1 LSKDGHFSTV
11 WLGNTQAGFAP
22 RFGQRTET
30 QGHHQSFF
38 ASFCVTPKL
47 QKRKN
52 YLKKQEK
59 KERTSFCEQKEA
71 KKL

>member
-1 LSKDGHFSTV
+1 VSH
-11 WLGNTQAGFAP
+11 WHEAGQKF
-22 RFGQRTET
+22 FG
-30 QGHHQSFF
+30 SFF
-38 ASFCVTPKL
+38 VTSKP

-52 YLKKQEK
+52 YLKKQQK

>member
-1 LSKDGHFSTV
+1 LWTKRSEKT
-11 WLGNTQAGFAP
+11 
-22 RFGQRTET
+22 
-30 QGHHQSFF
+30 
-38 ASFCVTPKL
+38 VTPKP

-52 YLKKQEK
+52 YLKKRE